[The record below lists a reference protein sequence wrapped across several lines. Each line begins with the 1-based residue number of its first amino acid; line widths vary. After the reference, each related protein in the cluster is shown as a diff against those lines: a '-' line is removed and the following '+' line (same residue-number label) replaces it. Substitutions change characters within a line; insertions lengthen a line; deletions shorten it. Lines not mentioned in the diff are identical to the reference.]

1 MSVTIAPIRVSCCV
15 ILLLLMWLFARIGL
29 LGINDETLKTVP
41 HTGWRKSIQN
51 MLYGIGKAVV
61 FCVGFH
67 NVKIIGEQVRKQK
80 FHFRMILLII
90 TQNRLKLIYVF
101 IKNGFSAH
109 MKKQQS

>member
-1 MSVTIAPIRVSCCV
+1 MSVTIAPIRVLCCV

-80 FHFRMILLII
+80 KINCRMILLMFFKI
-90 TQNRLKLIYVF
+90 T
-101 IKNGFSAH
+101 
-109 MKKQQS
+109 

>member
-1 MSVTIAPIRVSCCV
+1 
-15 ILLLLMWLFARIGL
+15 MWLFARIGL

-90 TQNRLKLIYVF
+90 PEILLKI
-101 IKNGFSAH
+101 A
-109 MKKQQS
+109 